1 MQESETPLDLEHGA
15 EVSIWPFIV
24 GMSVLLVM
32 LGFMTAFQWKL
43 PVAGMVVGGVGA
55 ALVLVG
61 IFGWVN
67 EVFAQKGEAGLSPT
81 AIVIFILS
89 ETALFGGLF
98 GGYLYNM
105 FSLGTWLPEN
115 TPHGVPP
122 LTTAFILSVFLI
134 SSSFTMQIAESK
146 LERGNAGGF
155 KGWLLATMVLGGL
168 FIAGMA
174 TEWTKL
180 IGEGFTVSTNAFG
193 TFFYTITGMHGSHVL
208 VGLTLML
215 ILMTL
220 AVRGKIGK
228 KRQSIV
234 KAAGYY
240 WHFVDIVWLLVLSL
254 IYVLPN
260 Y

>member
-1 MQESETPLDLEHGA
+1 MQENEASLELEHGA
-15 EVSIWPFIV
+15 EVSIWPFVV
-24 GMSVLLVM
+24 GISVLVIM
-32 LGFMTAFQWKL
+32 IGFMTAFQWKV
-43 PVAGMVVGGVGA
+43 PIAGMVLGGLGV

-67 EVFAQKGEAGLSPT
+67 EVFAQRGEAGLSPT

-89 ETALFGGLF
+89 EAALFGGLF

-122 LTTAFILSVFLI
+122 LTTALILSVFLL
-134 SSSFTMQIAESK
+134 SSSGTMQIAEAK
-146 LERGNAGGF
+146 LAKGNMGGF
-155 KGWLLATMVLGGL
+155 KSWLLVTMVLGGA
-168 FIAGMA
+168 FIVGMA
-174 TEWTKL
+174 TEWSKL

-215 ILMTL
+215 ILMSL

-228 KRQSIV
+228 NRHAIV

-254 IYVLPN
+254 IYVLPT